1 VKLIAFLAG
10 LHALL
15 LTPVTAHAADYRRV
29 SIAVGGEYTSGKY
42 GGTNSTEIRYVPVSL
57 RYQLNDT
64 GFRVT
69 VPYLS
74 ITTTG
79 FVETE
84 SGVVGTG
91 GAQTTTESGLGDVI
105 GAVTQTVVSDSS
117 NKLFVD
123 VTGKVKFPTA
133 DANAGLGTGKAD
145 YMAQVGIWK
154 DFDRIA
160 TFGGAGYK
168 FVGSPAGVALRNV
181 LSGYV
186 GASYKLT
193 PATSASLIADVG
205 QSTIA
210 GRETKRLVTGELAY
224 RVTDSLRI
232 RAYLLKGFSAS
243 SPDYGGGFILS
254 YSWGGRE

>member
-1 VKLIAFLAG
+1 
-10 LHALL
+10 
-15 LTPVTAHAADYRRV
+15 
-29 SIAVGGEYTSGKY
+29 VGAEYTSGKY
-42 GGTNSTEIRYVPVSL
+42 GGADSTEITYLPVSL

-64 GFRVT
+64 SFRVT

-91 GAQTTTESGLGDVI
+91 SAQRTTESGLGDVV

-117 NKLFVD
+117 NKFFVD
-123 VTGKVKFPTA
+123 VTGKIKFPTA

-145 YMAQVGIWK
+145 YMAQVGVWK

-160 TFGGAGYK
+160 MFGGAGYK
-168 FVGSPAGVALRNV
+168 VVGAPAGVALRNV
-181 LSGYV
+181 LRGYV
-186 GASYKLT
+186 GASYKLA
-193 PATSASLIADVG
+193 PATTASLIADIG

-210 GRETKRLVTGELAY
+210 GRETKRLLTAELAY
-224 RVTDSLRI
+224 RVTDSVRI
-232 RAYLLKGFSAS
+232 RGYALKGFSAS
-243 SPDYGGGFILS
+243 SPDHGGGITLS
-254 YSWGGRE
+254 YSY